1 MENIRQPAVANR
13 FYPGDA
19 DQLAHAVDAFLSTK
33 PESANDRPATPPK
46 ILIVPHAGYI
56 YSGATAGRAYALLK
70 PWRSV
75 IKRVVLLAPLHRVL
89 VRGIALP
96 EVLNYNTPLGN
107 IPIDRVGL
115 DSLAQLP
122 WAVKSDLAHAEEHS
136 LEVHLPF
143 LQRAL
148 DDFELIPI
156 GVGPCPVAPLAER
169 IEQLW
174 GGRETLIVVS
184 TDLSHYLPYA
194 QAQAKDRL
202 TCERILNADADIDPE
217 SACGAYPL
225 NAILHIARHRHLGI
239 HLLEQC
245 NSGDGPGNKARVV
258 GYAAFAL
265 YETSF
270 DAEAT
275 TLGLGLLHLARQAI
289 DQRFNP
295 AEPARF
301 IPAPALAKR
310 LAEPGAS
317 FVTLTLGGHLRGCIG
332 TLHAQRKLLEDIEKN
347 ALAAAFRDPRFPPLS
362 AAEWARTQLEVSL
375 LGEAQPLHFIN
386 EADALKQLRPG
397 IDGLILSSGT
407 HRATFLPQ
415 VWSQLPTPAEFMARL
430 KQKAGLPADYW
441 GDDIQLARYTVQKW
455 HEDA

>member
-19 DQLAHAVDAFLSTK
+19 GQLAHEVDAFLSPM
-33 PESANDRPATPPK
+33 PEAAMDRPATHPK

-56 YSGATAGRAYALLK
+56 YSGATAGRAYALLN
-70 PWRSV
+70 PWRAL

-89 VRGIALP
+89 VQGIALP
-96 EVLNYNTPLGN
+96 EVLGYSTPLGE
-107 IPIDRVGL
+107 IPIDGAGIE
-115 DSLAQLP
+115 SLVRLP

-143 LQRAL
+143 LQRCL
-148 DDFELIPI
+148 DDFQLLPI
-156 GVGPCPVAPLAER
+156 GVGPCPAAALAEQ
-169 IEQLW
+169 IETLW
-174 GGRETLIVVS
+174 GGPETLIVVS
-184 TDLSHYLPYA
+184 TDLSHYLPYE

-202 TCERILNADADIDPE
+202 TCERILNADPSIDPE

-225 NAILHIARHRHLGI
+225 NAILHIARHRQLRVQ
-239 HLLEQC
+239 LLDQC

-265 YETSF
+265 YEANP
-270 DAEAT
+270 DAGPE
-275 TLGLGLLHLARQAI
+275 GLGPCLLRSARQAI

-295 AEPARF
+295 AAPEPYL
-301 IPAPALAKR
+301 PATALAER

-317 FVTLTLGGHLRGCIG
+317 FVTLTQDGQLRGCIG
-332 TLHAQRKLLEDIEKN
+332 TLQAQRSLLEDIEKN

-362 AAEWARTQLEVSL
+362 AAEWARTRIEVSL
-375 LGEAQPLHFIN
+375 LGEAEPLHFTN
-386 EADALKQLRPG
+386 EADALAQLRPG
-397 IDGLILSSGT
+397 VDGVILSAGT

-415 VWSQLPTPAEFMARL
+415 VWSQLPSPAEFMARL
-430 KQKAGLPADYW
+430 KQKAGLPSDYW
-441 GDDIQLARYTVQKW
+441 NDAIQLARYPVQKW
-455 HEDA
+455 REDT